1 MILGIDPSF
10 TGTGISLM
18 DDSGAF
24 IFSEKIVSHEKVYES
39 IISTHKA
46 SVVIVNKVKTI
57 IEKYDNLQ
65 VIVEYPVFRS
75 ISGAYLAV
83 LNGMLFDLLMT
94 NKSVVELYWVPPNAC
109 DSFTKNSKHSKTYLV
124 NYCKDKGW
132 IDKRVSHDIC
142 TAMIFCKLLVAIK
155 NNTYKNTWFKER

>member
-1 MILGIDPSF
+1 MILGVDPSF

-24 IFSEKIVSHEKVYES
+24 IFSDKISSHEKVYDS
-39 IISTHKA
+39 IISTHSA
-46 SVVIVNKVKTI
+46 SLSIIKKVSAI
-57 IEKYDNLQ
+57 LDKYKDLQ

-83 LNGMLFDLLMT
+83 LNGMLYDLLM
-94 NKSVVELYWVPPNAC
+94 NHPSVKELYWIPPNAC
-109 DSFTKNSKHSKTYLV
+109 DSFTKNSAHSKTFLV

-132 IDKRVSHDIC
+132 IDKRTSHDIC

-155 NNTYKNTWFKER
+155 KGTYKNTWFKEK